1 MRISGAR
8 LFVKPDCPLCDEA
21 RLVLAEVTRRLP
33 LQVQEV
39 DIEGDA
45 VWRQLYAE
53 HVPVLDLG
61 DHHRLYWPF
70 TPDQVLAE
78 LQTAPATA
86 YPRPLAGWARR
97 LLLGLDGLI
106 YWFSKHWLSIS
117 ASVLGLF
124 VALPL
129 LAPILMAAGLVTPA
143 NLIYAAYSLV
153 CHQLPSRSFF
163 IFGQQMAFCQRDLAI
178 YASLLVGMLA
188 FGLVRRRLRPL
199 PVRFY
204 LLMIL
209 PMAIDGITQTVGL
222 RLSTW
227 QLRVVTGVL
236 FGTANAWLALPYLE
250 DIWRDVQRSAERQLA
265 DDRRQIGSAGDAAPD
280 RARTMS
286 GGGLARGRSHH

>member
-1 MRISGAR
+1 
-8 LFVKPDCPLCDEA
+8 
-21 RLVLAEVTRRLP
+21 
-33 LQVQEV
+33 
-39 DIEGDA
+39 
-45 VWRQLYAE
+45 
-53 HVPVLDLG
+53 
-61 DHHRLYWPF
+61 
-70 TPDQVLAE
+70 
-78 LQTAPATA
+78 
-86 YPRPLAGWARR
+86 
-97 LLLGLDGLI
+97 
-106 YWFSKHWLSIS
+106 
-117 ASVLGLF
+117 
-124 VALPL
+124 LPL